1 MRGRE
6 GKGES
11 EECLLYSRHSKIV
24 CGLKG
29 HFGFDIAMF
38 PKTPTQPTAAATA
51 AVLPITLSHSLQFNL
66 YSLPDCLLL
75 LLCINCAISCALS
88 FHSNRSARHA
98 HWQRSKKG
106 LSSELSFGPCKLS
119 SLSLSHSRA
128 IYYLSATLSCTLF
141 HIFMNEMQAGTRA
154 SLALPLCLLA
164 PHLSLCHSLSSLPH
178 FLLPSLSLAAPSICC
193 CF

>member
-66 YSLPDCLLL
+66 YSLPDCLPL

-98 HWQRSKKG
+98 HWQRSKKRTQFRT
-106 LSSELSFGPCKLS
+106 ELWPLQAFVAL
-119 SLSLSHSRA
+119 SLSLTRN
-128 IYYLSATLSCTLF
+128 ILSF
-141 HIFMNEMQAGTRA
+141 
-154 SLALPLCLLA
+154 
-164 PHLSLCHSLSSLPH
+164 CHSLLH
-178 FLLPSLSLAAPSICC
+178 SLSH
-193 CF
+193 FYE

>member
-119 SLSLSHSRA
+119 SLSHSLSHA
-128 IYYLSATLSCTLF
+128 QCT
-141 HIFMNEMQAGTRA
+141 IFLPL
-154 SLALPLCLLA
+154 SLAL
-164 PHLSLCHSLSSLPH
+164 SFT
-178 FLLPSLSLAAPSICC
+178 FL
-193 CF
+193 